1 MELSQFSYCSWNKF
15 GKSLWEIVLQF
26 LAELKLKSI
35 YLHSIVFPNV
45 YPREMKIFINR
56 KPSRKMFIAAL
67 FIILKTG
74 NHQGACPSVG
84 EQINWYVCT
93 MDYYSTNKR
102 VKIVAHPAV

>member
-1 MELSQFSYCSWNKF
+1 
-15 GKSLWEIVLQF
+15 
-26 LAELKLKSI
+26 
-35 YLHSIVFPNV
+35 
-45 YPREMKIFINR
+45 
-56 KPSRKMFIAAL
+56 MFIAAL
-67 FIILKTG
+67 FIILRTG

>member
-1 MELSQFSYCSWNKF
+1 
-15 GKSLWEIVLQF
+15 
-26 LAELKLKSI
+26 
-35 YLHSIVFPNV
+35 
-45 YPREMKIFINR
+45 MKIFINR

-67 FIILKTG
+67 FILLKTG

-102 VKIVAHPAV
+102 VKIVAHPAVWMYLKNIMLSERDQNPESTYCVISLI